1 VSIGDDLPAVSAIR
15 NDAAGELVSRAYAI
29 LRDLQGKRLG
39 GGQTSA
45 KLIEQVQDDAF
56 LHEHF
61 GIGYFAVVR
70 GAQPQYTVQPVLFP
84 ALLRFIIYPHVV
96 QPQGQLNSNE
106 KL

>member
-15 NDAAGELVSRAYAI
+15 DDAGGELVSRAYAI

-45 KLIEQVQDDAF
+45 KLIEQVQNDAF

-70 GAQPQYTVQPVLFP
+70 GAQPQYTVQPVLFS
-84 ALLRFIIYPHVV
+84 ALLGFIIYPHVV
-96 QPQGQLNSNE
+96 QPQRQLRNE